1 VTCTGLPTTGDR
13 PGRNGA
19 SSAMAGANSV
29 DRQDPV

>member
-1 VTCTGLPTTGDR
+1 LPTTGER

-29 DRQDPV
+29 DWQDPV